1 MAQSLKAEAE
11 AFKGRL
17 ASLYKDQ
24 LDRLS
29 DMAHYDEAKSDEKL
43 EEAIEEADQ
52 EFEAV
57 SAKAADMHRIRLAA
71 KSNLWQYKLA
81 STAKHNE
88 WSGYKN
94 KKQSRCRRIK
104 K

>member
-1 MAQSLKAEAE
+1 MMTSKMYTAYGYAWIQKP
-11 AFKGRL
+11 
-17 ASLYKDQ
+17 
-24 LDRLS
+24 
-29 DMAHYDEAKSDEKL
+29 MT
-43 EEAIEEADQ
+43 
-52 EFEAV
+52 
-57 SAKAADMHRIRLAA
+57 RLAA

-94 KKQSRCRRIK
+94 KKQGRCRRIK